1 MRAVAFTQTG
11 VPLIA
16 SGAVTPHITE
26 TYPWEQ
32 ASGAHRR
39 LENRETQGKLALVHS
54 A

>member
-11 VPLIA
+11 VPLMA
-16 SGAVTPHITE
+16 SGAVIPPMTG

-32 ASGAHRR
+32 ASEAHRR
-39 LENRETQGKLALVHS
+39 LANRETQGKLALVHS